1 MPILQPGAEVKF
13 YSFHRSPIG
22 LSPEG
27 RKASLLVFITVHL
40 LLVFISSKNSSCNW
54 EWHFENA
61 GNVAENIFFFL
72 FPSLPFCV
80 FCYVLSQT
88 CGWLIIPN
96 PEQNAKAQQ
105 RQQLHSAASP
115 IAVPSLLL
123 TKKRK
128 K

>member
-1 MPILQPGAEVKF
+1 MPTLQPGAEVKF

-61 GNVAENIFFFL
+61 GNVAENIFFFCSL
-72 FPSLPFCV
+72 PSLSVYFV
-80 FCYVLSQT
+80 MYL
-88 CGWLIIPN
+88 
-96 PEQNAKAQQ
+96 AKPVAG
-105 RQQLHSAASP
+105 
-115 IAVPSLLL
+115 
-123 TKKRK
+123 
-128 K
+128 